1 MKNAVLRSQGSLAM
15 KRSLRFLSIGGATDN
30 SSSTISS
37 SKLSSSATTTPP
49 TNNQHQRIWDTAGT
63 GRIWT
68 ERVADQHRES
78 LSDIIGRIQ
87 DQELAGGRLRA
98 KQLGVLH
105 DDPATDMELLTTNYT
120 VKAIASALRDRE
132 DILQQAAVLAD
143 ENRFDELKQLLK
155 VCHPRFV
162 SERRTRRIPADMTQD
177 LNSFALESI
186 RKALMRRPRTVT
198 QAHSK
203 RAGVVIPLCTVDGVP
218 SVLFEKRAKNIR
230 AHADEV
236 CLPGGMVCQEN
247 DPTIVQTCLREM
259 QEEIGGI
266 DPVNITVLGVLRCNW
281 GEVHHL
287 VGIAVTPVVCF
298 LGEMPTNLSPNAD
311 EVAEVFTIPLS
322 EFPKRHLWVRKEGMA
337 PIFLGGPY
345 VIWGLTGYILDRF
358 YRDILLPNNLSS
370 SDEGNDEVSG
380 RL

>member
-1 MKNAVLRSQGSLAM
+1 MKSVSLQNLRLLQRRSAARFFSVGAVNDEDDAN
-15 KRSLRFLSIGGATDN
+15 K
-30 SSSTISS
+30 
-37 SKLSSSATTTPP
+37 P
-49 TNNQHQRIWDTAGT
+49 TANHRTHQRIWDIQGS
-63 GRIWT
+63 GRPWV

-78 LSDIIGRIQ
+78 LSDIIDRIQ
-87 DQELAGGRLRA
+87 DQEMAGSRLRA
-98 KQLGVLH
+98 RQLGVLH

-120 VKAIASALRDRE
+120 VAAIASALRDRE

-143 ENRFDELKQLLK
+143 EDRFDELKELLR

-162 SERRTRRIPADMTQD
+162 SERRSRRQQANMTEV
-177 LNSFALESI
+177 LNGFALESI

-230 AHADEV
+230 AHPDEV

-266 DPVNITVLGVLRCNW
+266 DPSSITVLGVLRCNW

-287 VGIAVTPVVCF
+287 VGVAVTPVVCF
-298 LGEMPTNLSPNAD
+298 LGEMPDNLSPNPD

-322 EFPKRHLWVRKEGMA
+322 SFLKRHLWVHKEGMA
-337 PIFLGGPY
+337 PIFLGGPH

-358 YRDILLPNNLSS
+358 HKDILLPNNLSA
-370 SDEGNDEVSG
+370 SDDSNDTPG
-380 RL
+380 GL